1 MCSCIL
7 LLNDAF
13 LGLQH
18 EVAVVLPGVCE
29 VHEGGGEGPESLGVF
44 FPQLLGHVETIHD
57 LALPSLHSLGDA
69 VQKLH
74 LQQHTCTF
82 SLRMKKRM
90 MQFIT
95 STLTYSWSEV

>member
-1 MCSCIL
+1 MHSCVL
-7 LLNDAF
+7 LLDDAF

-29 VHEGGGEGPESLGVF
+29 VHEGGGEGPEGLGVF

-57 LALPSLHSLGDA
+57 LALPSLHSLSDA

-74 LQQHTCTF
+74 LRQHTCIF
-82 SLRMKKRM
+82 SL
-90 MQFIT
+90 
-95 STLTYSWSEV
+95 